1 MTLTDTGPLVALNN
15 KNDTT
20 HQSCT
25 LILPSLRAP
34 MLTTWPCFTEA
45 MYLLGREIGYSAEEE
60 LWQWRLSG
68 KLRIYELTTEQADRM
83 QILMHKYRDA
93 PMDLADASLVAVAE
107 TLSLRTVFTDESH
120 KAPRFIYGDI
130 RLRVFPK
137 TQYLWLA
144 IYTKPLV

>member
-15 KNDTT
+15 KNDTA

-45 MYLLGREIGYSAEEE
+45 MYLLGREIGYSAQEE

-68 KLRIYELTTEQADRM
+68 RLRIYELTTEQADRM
-83 QILMHKYRDA
+83 QILMHKYRNA
-93 PMDLADASLVAVAE
+93 PMDLADASLIAVAE

>member
-15 KNDTT
+15 KNDTA
-20 HQSCT
+20 HQRCT

-45 MYLLGREIGYSAEEE
+45 MYLLHREIGYSAQEE
-60 LWQWRLSG
+60 LWQWRLTG

-83 QILMHKYRDA
+83 QILMDKYRDA

-107 TLSLRTVFTDESH
+107 TLSLRTVFTIDRH
-120 KAPRFIYGDI
+120 FYAYRTADRQAFQVVP
-130 RLRVFPK
+130 
-137 TQYLWLA
+137 
-144 IYTKPLV
+144 

>member
-1 MTLTDTGPLVALNN
+1 MTLTDTGPLVVLN
-15 KNDTT
+15 KNDTA

-45 MYLLGREIGYSAEEE
+45 MYLLGREIGYSAQEE

-68 KLRIYELTTEQADRM
+68 RLRIYELTTEQADRM
-83 QILMHKYRDA
+83 QILMHKYRNA
-93 PMDLADASLVAVAE
+93 PMDLADASLIAVAE
-107 TLSLRTVFTDESH
+107 TLSLRTVFTDESR